1 MREGFDGGF
10 IHSQPV
16 GFSLGRKAEAILLF
30 AAGYLRLERLSLGI
44 GTPQEGVPGSTGFV
58 LSHEHG
64 VVVVCA
70 FIENLRPDA
79 GFYYLTADPPF
90 HEVGEHPAIVCRC
103 RRQGEFFFLFRLG
116 RRRDVA
122 GAFFTESQHRVH
134 KLYPF
139 HLDKIIKGAGK
150 QKTSTIHL
158 NLFPAEANEI
168 SNIFM
173 EFTDNVHKQMGFIGK
188 DIPTFESLEANGAEI
203 TSLTFT
209 ASGIGLTMDEIP
221 KFLSTHDF
229 YLYAKVKGLDVD
241 VPIDKVTNAVI
252 SKPVDGEVRIRDRC
266 FFPAYRVVYENG
278 NSIIRIGKGISVA
291 LKAEENRITVHT
303 DRLDTLSDFI
313 IEADFFIE
321 LVEQGELTLNGVT
334 IPLNGASLSDLQER
348 KKILEYCKDVK
359 KMLDY
364 LGVTEELLL
373 NDLSENDEKNLRN
386 FTGAV
391 LYNRKIGFP
400 TIEQDQFYGAFK
412 IANLVIW
419 IWAKRQSD
427 GMYNIDSFFKLHQIT
442 LFAEDDVDFKRPVQ
456 ASQFVLFDKKGL
468 VHISNMDYERV
479 YSGITQTP
487 HSPEYCTK
495 VNFLVLD
502 MIGAYDEQA
511 KHDEKLLNLAEK
523 ICDWLKSI
531 ESVIDPEVLLL
542 NKLQI
547 TKRRRTLSTSEIIEL
562 AKLTENSYPPAT
574 RCGAYLLM
582 DADEEA
588 QKCFDEL
595 PLIAQEEFLKYPIC
609 HFGKLTMKEDKPNG

>member
-1 MREGFDGGF
+1 MPSANTKRIEESATTALKAALLRCPILDSYIDSNDKTPSWDGTVFVYKSEETKKENLAGRVPIQIKGTEKVIVSDTATFSCSVADLNNYYKDGGC
-10 IHSQPV
+10 V
-16 GFSLGRKAEAILLF
+16 
-30 AAGYLRLERLSLGI
+30 
-44 GTPQEGVPGSTGFV
+44 
-58 LSHEHG
+58 
-64 VVVVCA
+64 
-70 FIENLRPDA
+70 
-79 GFYYLTADPPF
+79 
-90 HEVGEHPAIVCRC
+90 
-103 RRQGEFFFLFRLG
+103 FFLISVDLSSGNSRIFYKTLLVV
-116 RRRDVA
+116 D
-122 GAFFTESQHRVH
+122 
-134 KLYPF
+134 
-139 HLDKIIKGAGK
+139 LDKIIKGAGK

-158 NLFPAEANEI
+158 NLFPTEANEI
-168 SNIFM
+168 SSIFM

-209 ASGIGLTMDEIP
+209 ASGIGLTLDEIP

-241 VPIDKVTNAVI
+241 VPIDKVTNAIV
-252 SKPVDGEVRIRDRC
+252 SKPVDGEVRVRERC

-278 NSIIRIGKGISVA
+278 KPLIRIGKGISVA
-291 LKAEENRITVHT
+291 LKAEDNRITVHT
-303 DRLDTLSDFI
+303 DRPDTLSDFI
-313 IEADFFIE
+313 IEADFFVE

-334 IPLNGASLSDLQER
+334 IPLNGASLADLQER
-348 KKILEYCKDVK
+348 KKTLEYCKDVK

-400 TIEQDQFYGAFK
+400 NMEHDQFYGAFK

-427 GMYNIDSFFKLHQIT
+427 GMYSIDSFFKLHQIA
-442 LFAEDDVDFKRPVQ
+442 LFTEDDVDLKKPIQ

-468 VHISNMDYERV
+468 VHISNMDYEMV

-487 HSPEYCTK
+487 PSAEYCTK

-511 KHDEKLLNLAEK
+511 KHDEKLLDLAEK
-523 ICDWLKSI
+523 ICEWLMSI
-531 ESVIDPEVLLL
+531 EPMIDPEILLL
-542 NKLQI
+542 NKIQI
-547 TKRRRTLSTSEIIEL
+547 TKRRRTLSMSEIVDL
-562 AKLTENSYPPAT
+562 AKLTESKYPPAT

-582 DADEEA
+582 DADKEA
-588 QKCFDEL
+588 QECFDEL
-595 PLIAQEEFLKYPIC
+595 SPIAQEEFIKYPIC
-609 HFGKLTMKEDKPNG
+609 HFGKLTMKEDILNG

>member
-1 MREGFDGGF
+1 MPSANTKRIEESATTALKAALLRCPILDSYIDSNDKTPSWDGTVFVYKSEMTKKENLAGRVPIQIKGTEKVIVSDTATFSCSVADLNNYYKDGGC
-10 IHSQPV
+10 V
-16 GFSLGRKAEAILLF
+16 
-30 AAGYLRLERLSLGI
+30 
-44 GTPQEGVPGSTGFV
+44 
-58 LSHEHG
+58 
-64 VVVVCA
+64 
-70 FIENLRPDA
+70 
-79 GFYYLTADPPF
+79 
-90 HEVGEHPAIVCRC
+90 
-103 RRQGEFFFLFRLG
+103 FFLISVDLSSGNSRIFYKTLLVV
-116 RRRDVA
+116 D
-122 GAFFTESQHRVH
+122 
-134 KLYPF
+134 LN
-139 HLDKIIKGAGK
+139 KIIKGAGK

-158 NLFPAEANEI
+158 NLFPTEANEI
-168 SNIFM
+168 SSIFM

-209 ASGIGLTMDEIP
+209 ASGIGLTLDEIP
-221 KFLSTHDF
+221 KFLSTHAF

-241 VPIDKVTNAVI
+241 VPIDKVTNAII
-252 SKPVDGEVRIRDRC
+252 SKPVDGEARIKDRC
-266 FFPAYRVVYENG
+266 FFSSYRVVYENG
-278 NSIIRIGKGISVA
+278 NPIIRIGKGISVA

-303 DRLDTLSDFI
+303 DRPDTLSDFI
-313 IEADFFIE
+313 IEAGFFIE
-321 LVEQGELTLNGVT
+321 LVEQEELTLNGVT
-334 IPLNGASLSDLQER
+334 IPLNGASLTDLQER
-348 KKILEYCKDVK
+348 KKNLEYCKDVK

-400 TIEQDQFYGAFK
+400 NMEQDQFYGAFK

-419 IWAKRQSD
+419 IWAKRQLD
-427 GMYNIDSFFKLHQIT
+427 GMYSIDSFFKLHQIA
-442 LFAEDDVDFKRPVQ
+442 LFTDDDVDLKKPIQ

-468 VHISNMDYERV
+468 VHISNMDYEMV
-479 YSGITQTP
+479 YSDISQTP
-487 HSPEYCTK
+487 PSPEYCTK

-502 MIGAYDEQA
+502 MIGAYDEQTR
-511 KHDEKLLNLAEK
+511 HDEKLLNLAEK

-531 ESVIDPEVLLL
+531 ESMIDPEVLLL

-547 TKRRRTLSTSEIIEL
+547 TKRRRTLSMSEIIEL

-609 HFGKLTMKEDKPNG
+609 HFGKPTMKEDKTNG

>member
-1 MREGFDGGF
+1 MPSANTKRIEESATTALKAALLRCPILDSYIDSNDKTPSWDGTVFVYKSEETKKENLAGRVPIQIKGTEKVIVSDTATFSCSVADLNNYYKDGGC
-10 IHSQPV
+10 V
-16 GFSLGRKAEAILLF
+16 
-30 AAGYLRLERLSLGI
+30 
-44 GTPQEGVPGSTGFV
+44 
-58 LSHEHG
+58 
-64 VVVVCA
+64 
-70 FIENLRPDA
+70 
-79 GFYYLTADPPF
+79 
-90 HEVGEHPAIVCRC
+90 
-103 RRQGEFFFLFRLG
+103 FFLISVDLSSGNSRIFYKTLLVV
-116 RRRDVA
+116 D
-122 GAFFTESQHRVH
+122 
-134 KLYPF
+134 
-139 HLDKIIKGAGK
+139 LDKIIKGAGK

-158 NLFPAEANEI
+158 NLFPTEANEI
-168 SNIFM
+168 SSIFM

-209 ASGIGLTMDEIP
+209 ASGIGLTLDEIP

-241 VPIDKVTNAVI
+241 VPIDKVTNAIV
-252 SKPVDGEVRIRDRC
+252 SKPVDGEVRVRERC

-278 NSIIRIGKGISVA
+278 KPLIRIGKGISVA
-291 LKAEENRITVHT
+291 LKAEDNRITVHT
-303 DRLDTLSDFI
+303 DRPDTLSDFI
-313 IEADFFIE
+313 IEADFFVE

-334 IPLNGASLSDLQER
+334 IPINGASLADLQER
-348 KKILEYCKDVK
+348 KKTLEYWKDVK

-400 TIEQDQFYGAFK
+400 NMEQDQFYGAFK

-427 GMYNIDSFFKLHQIT
+427 GMYSIDSFFKLHQIA
-442 LFAEDDVDFKRPVQ
+442 LFTEDDVDLKKPIQ

-468 VHISNMDYERV
+468 VHISNMDYEMV

-487 HSPEYCTK
+487 PSAEYCTK

-511 KHDEKLLNLAEK
+511 KHDEKLLDLAEK
-523 ICDWLKSI
+523 ICEWLMSI
-531 ESVIDPEVLLL
+531 ESMIDPEILLL
-542 NKLQI
+542 NKIQI
-547 TKRRRTLSTSEIIEL
+547 TKRRRTLSMSEIVDL
-562 AKLTENSYPPAT
+562 AKLTESKYPPAT

-582 DADEEA
+582 DADKEA
-588 QKCFDEL
+588 QECFDEL
-595 PLIAQEEFLKYPIC
+595 SPIAQEEFIKYPIC
-609 HFGKLTMKEDKPNG
+609 HFGKLTMKEDILNG

>member
-1 MREGFDGGF
+1 MPSANTKRIEESATTALKAALLRCPILDSYIDSNDKTPSWDGTVFVYKSEMTKKENLAGRVPIQIKGTEKVIVSDTATFSCSVADLNNYYKDGGC
-10 IHSQPV
+10 V
-16 GFSLGRKAEAILLF
+16 
-30 AAGYLRLERLSLGI
+30 
-44 GTPQEGVPGSTGFV
+44 
-58 LSHEHG
+58 
-64 VVVVCA
+64 
-70 FIENLRPDA
+70 
-79 GFYYLTADPPF
+79 
-90 HEVGEHPAIVCRC
+90 
-103 RRQGEFFFLFRLG
+103 FFLISVDLSSGNSRIFYKTLLVV
-116 RRRDVA
+116 D
-122 GAFFTESQHRVH
+122 
-134 KLYPF
+134 LN
-139 HLDKIIKGAGK
+139 KIIKGAGK

-158 NLFPAEANEI
+158 NLFPTEANEI
-168 SNIFM
+168 SSIFM

-209 ASGIGLTMDEIP
+209 ASGIGLTLDEIP
-221 KFLSTHDF
+221 KFLSTHAF

-241 VPIDKVTNAVI
+241 VPIDKVTNAII
-252 SKPVDGEVRIRDRC
+252 SKPVDGEVRIKDRC
-266 FFPAYRVVYENG
+266 FFSSYRVVYENG
-278 NSIIRIGKGISVA
+278 NPIIRIGKGISVA

-303 DRLDTLSDFI
+303 DRPDTLSDFI
-313 IEADFFIE
+313 IEAGFFIE
-321 LVEQGELTLNGVT
+321 LVEQEELTLNGVT
-334 IPLNGASLSDLQER
+334 IPLNGASLTDLQER
-348 KKILEYCKDVK
+348 KKNLEYCKDVK

-400 TIEQDQFYGAFK
+400 NMEQDQFYGAFK

-419 IWAKRQSD
+419 IWAKRQLD
-427 GMYNIDSFFKLHQIT
+427 GMYSIDSFFKLHQIA
-442 LFAEDDVDFKRPVQ
+442 LFTDDDVDLKKPIQ

-468 VHISNMDYERV
+468 VHLSNMDYEMV
-479 YSGITQTP
+479 YSDISQTP
-487 HSPEYCTK
+487 PSPEYCTK

-502 MIGAYDEQA
+502 MIGAYDEQTR
-511 KHDEKLLNLAEK
+511 HDEKLLNLAEK

-531 ESVIDPEVLLL
+531 ESMIDPEVLLL

-547 TKRRRTLSTSEIIEL
+547 TKRRRTLSMSEIIEL

-609 HFGKLTMKEDKPNG
+609 HFGKPTMKEDKTNG

>member
-1 MREGFDGGF
+1 MPSANTKRIEESATTALKAALLRCPILDSYIDSNDKTPSWDGTVFVYKSEETKKENLAGRVPIQIKGTEKVIVSDTATFSCSVADLKNYYKDGGC
-10 IHSQPV
+10 V
-16 GFSLGRKAEAILLF
+16 
-30 AAGYLRLERLSLGI
+30 
-44 GTPQEGVPGSTGFV
+44 
-58 LSHEHG
+58 
-64 VVVVCA
+64 
-70 FIENLRPDA
+70 
-79 GFYYLTADPPF
+79 
-90 HEVGEHPAIVCRC
+90 
-103 RRQGEFFFLFRLG
+103 FFLISVDLSSGNSRIFYKTLLVV
-116 RRRDVA
+116 D
-122 GAFFTESQHRVH
+122 
-134 KLYPF
+134 
-139 HLDKIIKGAGK
+139 LDKIIKGAGK

-158 NLFPAEANEI
+158 NLFPTEANEI
-168 SNIFM
+168 SSIFM

-209 ASGIGLTMDEIP
+209 ASGIGLTLDEIP

-241 VPIDKVTNAVI
+241 VPIDKVTNAIV
-252 SKPVDGEVRIRDRC
+252 SKPVDGEVRVRERC

-278 NSIIRIGKGISVA
+278 KPLIRIGKGISVA
-291 LKAEENRITVHT
+291 LKAEDNRITVHT
-303 DRLDTLSDFI
+303 DRPDTLSDFI
-313 IEADFFIE
+313 IEADFFVE

-334 IPLNGASLSDLQER
+334 IPLNGASLADLQER
-348 KKILEYCKDVK
+348 KKTLEYCKDVK

-400 TIEQDQFYGAFK
+400 NMEQDQFYGAFK

-427 GMYNIDSFFKLHQIT
+427 GMYSIDSFFKLHQIA
-442 LFAEDDVDFKRPVQ
+442 LFTEDDVDLKKPIQ

-468 VHISNMDYERV
+468 VHISNMDYEMV
-479 YSGITQTP
+479 YSDITQTP
-487 HSPEYCTK
+487 LSAEYCTK

-511 KHDEKLLNLAEK
+511 KHDEKLLDLAEK
-523 ICDWLKSI
+523 ICEWLMSI
-531 ESVIDPEVLLL
+531 ESMIDPEILLL
-542 NKLQI
+542 NKIQI
-547 TKRRRTLSTSEIIEL
+547 TKRRRTLSMSEIVDL
-562 AKLTENSYPPAT
+562 AKLTESKYPPAT

-582 DADEEA
+582 DADKEA
-588 QKCFDEL
+588 QECFDEL
-595 PLIAQEEFLKYPIC
+595 SPIAQEEFIKYPIC
-609 HFGKLTMKEDKPNG
+609 HFGKLTMKEDILNG

>member
-1 MREGFDGGF
+1 MPSANTKRIEESATTALKAALLRCPILDSYIDSNDKTPSWDGTVFVYKSEMTKKENLAGRVPIQIKGTEKVIVSDTATFSCSVADLNNYYKDGGC
-10 IHSQPV
+10 V
-16 GFSLGRKAEAILLF
+16 
-30 AAGYLRLERLSLGI
+30 
-44 GTPQEGVPGSTGFV
+44 
-58 LSHEHG
+58 
-64 VVVVCA
+64 
-70 FIENLRPDA
+70 
-79 GFYYLTADPPF
+79 
-90 HEVGEHPAIVCRC
+90 
-103 RRQGEFFFLFRLG
+103 FFLISVDLSSGNSRIFYKTLLVV
-116 RRRDVA
+116 D
-122 GAFFTESQHRVH
+122 
-134 KLYPF
+134 LN
-139 HLDKIIKGAGK
+139 KIIKGAGK

-158 NLFPAEANEI
+158 NLFPTEANEI
-168 SNIFM
+168 SSIFM
-173 EFTDNVHKQMGFIGK
+173 EFADNVHKQMGFIGK

-209 ASGIGLTMDEIP
+209 ASGIGLTLDEIP
-221 KFLSTHDF
+221 KFLSTHAF

-241 VPIDKVTNAVI
+241 VPIDKVTNAII
-252 SKPVDGEVRIRDRC
+252 SKPVDGEVRIKDRC
-266 FFPAYRVVYENG
+266 FFSSYRVVYENG
-278 NSIIRIGKGISVA
+278 NPIIRIGKGISVA

-303 DRLDTLSDFI
+303 DRPDTLSDFI
-313 IEADFFIE
+313 IEAGFFIE
-321 LVEQGELTLNGVT
+321 LVEQEELTLNGVT
-334 IPLNGASLSDLQER
+334 IPLNGASLTDLQER
-348 KKILEYCKDVK
+348 KKNLEYCKDVK

-400 TIEQDQFYGAFK
+400 NMEQDQFYGAFK

-419 IWAKRQSD
+419 IWAKRQLD
-427 GMYNIDSFFKLHQIT
+427 GMYSIDSFFKLHQIA
-442 LFAEDDVDFKRPVQ
+442 LFTDDDVDLKKPIQ

-468 VHISNMDYERV
+468 VHISNMDYEMV
-479 YSGITQTP
+479 YSDISQTP
-487 HSPEYCTK
+487 PSPEYCTK

-502 MIGAYDEQA
+502 MIGAYDEQTR
-511 KHDEKLLNLAEK
+511 HDEKLLNLAEK

-531 ESVIDPEVLLL
+531 ESMIDPEVLLL

-547 TKRRRTLSTSEIIEL
+547 TKRRRTLSMSEIIEL

-609 HFGKLTMKEDKPNG
+609 HFGKPTMKEDKTNG

>member
-1 MREGFDGGF
+1 MPSANTKRIEESATTALKAALLRCPILDSYIDSNDKTPSWDGTVFVYKSENTKKENLAGRVPIQIKGTEKVIVSDTATFSCSVADLNNYYKDGGC
-10 IHSQPV
+10 V
-16 GFSLGRKAEAILLF
+16 
-30 AAGYLRLERLSLGI
+30 
-44 GTPQEGVPGSTGFV
+44 
-58 LSHEHG
+58 
-64 VVVVCA
+64 
-70 FIENLRPDA
+70 
-79 GFYYLTADPPF
+79 
-90 HEVGEHPAIVCRC
+90 
-103 RRQGEFFFLFRLG
+103 FFLISVDLSSGYSRIFYKTLLVV
-116 RRRDVA
+116 D
-122 GAFFTESQHRVH
+122 
-134 KLYPF
+134 
-139 HLDKIIKGAGK
+139 LDKIIKGAGK

-158 NLFPAEANEI
+158 NLFPTEANEI
-168 SNIFM
+168 SSIFM
-173 EFTDNVHKQMGFIGK
+173 GFTDNVHKQMGFIGK
-188 DIPTFESLEANGAEI
+188 DIPTFESLEASGAEI

-209 ASGIGLTMDEIP
+209 ASGIGLTLDEIP

-241 VPIDKVTNAVI
+241 IPIDKVTNAII
-252 SKPVDGEVRIRDRC
+252 SKPVDGEVRIKDRC
-266 FFPAYRVVYENG
+266 FFSAYRVVYENG
-278 NSIIRIGKGISVA
+278 NPIIRIGKGISVA

-303 DRLDTLSDFI
+303 DRPDTLSDFI

-334 IPLNGASLSDLQER
+334 IPLNGASLTDLQER
-348 KKILEYCKDVK
+348 KKNLEYCKDVK

-400 TIEQDQFYGAFK
+400 NMEQDQFYGAFK

-419 IWAKRQSD
+419 IWAKRQLD
-427 GMYNIDSFFKLHQIT
+427 GMYSIDSFFKLHQIA
-442 LFAEDDVDFKRPVQ
+442 LFIDDDVDLKKPIQ
-456 ASQFVLFDKKGL
+456 TSQFVLFDKKGL
-468 VHISNMDYERV
+468 VHISNMDYEMV
-479 YSGITQTP
+479 YSDISQTP
-487 HSPEYCTK
+487 PSPEYCTK

-502 MIGAYDEQA
+502 MIGAYDEQT
-511 KHDEKLLNLAEK
+511 KHDEKLLNLAER

-531 ESVIDPEVLLL
+531 ESMIDPEVLLL

-547 TKRRRTLSTSEIIEL
+547 TKRRRTLSMSEIIEL

-595 PLIAQEEFLKYPIC
+595 PLITQDEFLKYPIC
-609 HFGKLTMKEDKPNG
+609 HFGKLAMKEDKNNG

>member
-1 MREGFDGGF
+1 MPSVNTKRIEESATTALKAALLRCPILEPYIGSNDKTPSWDGTVFVYKSEKTKKENLAGRVPIQIKGTEKVIVSDTATFSCSVADLNNYYKDGGC
-10 IHSQPV
+10 V
-16 GFSLGRKAEAILLF
+16 
-30 AAGYLRLERLSLGI
+30 
-44 GTPQEGVPGSTGFV
+44 
-58 LSHEHG
+58 
-64 VVVVCA
+64 
-70 FIENLRPDA
+70 
-79 GFYYLTADPPF
+79 
-90 HEVGEHPAIVCRC
+90 
-103 RRQGEFFFLFRLG
+103 FFLISVDLSSGNSRIFYKTLLVV
-116 RRRDVA
+116 D
-122 GAFFTESQHRVH
+122 
-134 KLYPF
+134 
-139 HLDKIIKGAGK
+139 LDKIIKGAGK

-158 NLFPAEANEI
+158 NLFPTEANEI
-168 SNIFM
+168 SSIFM
-173 EFTDNVHKQMGFIGK
+173 GFTDNVHKQMGFIGK
-188 DIPTFESLEANGAEI
+188 DIPTFESLEASGAEI

-209 ASGIGLTMDEIP
+209 ASGIGLTLDEIP
-221 KFLSTHDF
+221 RFLSTHDF

-241 VPIDKVTNAVI
+241 VPIDKVTNAII
-252 SKPVDGEVRIRDRC
+252 SKPVDGEVRIKDRR
-266 FFPAYRVVYENG
+266 FFSAYRMVYENG
-278 NSIIRIGKGISVA
+278 NPIIRIGKGISVA

-303 DRLDTLSDFI
+303 DRPDTLSDFI

-334 IPLNGASLSDLQER
+334 IPLNGASLPDLQER
-348 KKILEYCKDVK
+348 KKTLEYCKDVK

-400 TIEQDQFYGAFK
+400 NMEQEQFYCTFK

-427 GMYNIDSFFKLHQIT
+427 GMYSIDSFFKLHQIA
-442 LFAEDDVDFKRPVQ
+442 LFTDDDVDSKKPIQ
-456 ASQFVLFDKKGL
+456 TSQFVLLDKKGL
-468 VHISNMDYERV
+468 VHISNMDYELV
-479 YSGITQTP
+479 YSDISQTP
-487 HSPEYCTK
+487 PSPEYCTK

-502 MIGAYDEQA
+502 MIGAYDEQT
-511 KHDEKLLNLAEK
+511 KHDEKLLNLAER

-531 ESVIDPEVLLL
+531 ESMIDPEALLL

-547 TKRRRTLSTSEIIEL
+547 TKRRRTLSTSEIIGL
-562 AKLTENSYPPAT
+562 AKLTENSYSPAT

-595 PLIAQEEFLKYPIC
+595 PLIEQEKFLKYPIC
-609 HFGKLTMKEDKPNG
+609 HFGKLTMREDKTNG

>member
-1 MREGFDGGF
+1 MPSANTKRIEESATTALKAALLRCPILDSYIDSNDKTPSWDGTVFVYKSENTKKENLAGRVPIQIKGTEKVIVSDTATFSCSVADLNNYYKDGGC
-10 IHSQPV
+10 V
-16 GFSLGRKAEAILLF
+16 
-30 AAGYLRLERLSLGI
+30 
-44 GTPQEGVPGSTGFV
+44 
-58 LSHEHG
+58 
-64 VVVVCA
+64 
-70 FIENLRPDA
+70 
-79 GFYYLTADPPF
+79 
-90 HEVGEHPAIVCRC
+90 
-103 RRQGEFFFLFRLG
+103 FFLISVDLSSGYSRIFYKTLLVV
-116 RRRDVA
+116 D
-122 GAFFTESQHRVH
+122 
-134 KLYPF
+134 
-139 HLDKIIKGAGK
+139 LDKIIKGAGK

-158 NLFPAEANEI
+158 NLFPTEANEI
-168 SNIFM
+168 SNIFIG
-173 EFTDNVHKQMGFIGK
+173 FTDNVHKQMGFIGK
-188 DIPTFESLEANGAEI
+188 DIPTFESLEASGAEI

-209 ASGIGLTMDEIP
+209 ASGIGLTLDEIP

-241 VPIDKVTNAVI
+241 VPIDKVTNVII
-252 SKPVDGEVRIRDRC
+252 SKPVDGEVRIKDRC
-266 FFPAYRVVYENG
+266 FFSAYRVVYENG
-278 NSIIRIGKGISVA
+278 NPIIRIGRGISVA
-291 LKAEENRITVHT
+291 LKAEKNRITVHT
-303 DRLDTLSDFI
+303 DSPDTLSDFI
-313 IEADFFIE
+313 IEVDFFIE

-348 KKILEYCKDVK
+348 KKNLEYCKDVK

-400 TIEQDQFYGAFK
+400 NMEQDQFYGAFK

-427 GMYNIDSFFKLHQIT
+427 GMYSIDSFFKSHQIA
-442 LFAEDDVDFKRPVQ
+442 LFTDDDVDLKKPIQ
-456 ASQFVLFDKKGL
+456 TSQFVLFDKKGL
-468 VHISNMDYERV
+468 VHISNMDYEMV
-479 YSGITQTP
+479 YSDISQTP
-487 HSPEYCTK
+487 PSPEYCTK

-502 MIGAYDEQA
+502 MIGAYDEQT

-531 ESVIDPEVLLL
+531 ESMIDPEVLLL

-547 TKRRRTLSTSEIIEL
+547 TKRRRTLSMSEIIEL
-562 AKLTENSYPPAT
+562 AKLTDNSYPPAT

-588 QKCFDEL
+588 QKSFDEL
-595 PLIAQEEFLKYPIC
+595 PLIAQEDFLKYPIC
-609 HFGKLTMKEDKPNG
+609 HFGKLTMKEDKTNG

>member
-1 MREGFDGGF
+1 MPSANTKRIEESATTALKAALLRCPILESYIDSNDKTPSWDGTVFVYKSEKTKKENLAGRVPIQIKGTEKVIVSDTASFSCSVADLNNYYYYNDGGC
-10 IHSQPV
+10 I
-16 GFSLGRKAEAILLF
+16 
-30 AAGYLRLERLSLGI
+30 
-44 GTPQEGVPGSTGFV
+44 
-58 LSHEHG
+58 
-64 VVVVCA
+64 
-70 FIENLRPDA
+70 
-79 GFYYLTADPPF
+79 
-90 HEVGEHPAIVCRC
+90 
-103 RRQGEFFFLFRLG
+103 FFLISVDLSSGNSKIFYKTLLVV
-116 RRRDVA
+116 D
-122 GAFFTESQHRVH
+122 
-134 KLYPF
+134 
-139 HLDKIIKGAGK
+139 LDKIIKGAGK

-168 SNIFM
+168 SSIFM
-173 EFTDNVHKQMGFIGK
+173 EFTDNVHKQIGFIGK
-188 DIPTFESLEANGAEI
+188 DIPTFESLEAKGAEI

-209 ASGIGLTMDEIP
+209 ASGIGLTLDEIP

-241 VPIDKVTNAVI
+241 VPIDKVTNAII
-252 SKPVDGEVRIRDRC
+252 SKPVDGEVRVRDRC

-278 NSIIRIGKGISVA
+278 NPLIRIGKGISVA
-291 LKAEENRITVHT
+291 LKTDENRITVHT
-303 DRLDTLSDFI
+303 DRPNTLSDFI
-313 IEADFFIE
+313 IEAEFFIE

-348 KKILEYCKDVK
+348 KKTLEYCKDVK

-400 TIEQDQFYGAFK
+400 NMEQDQFYGAFK

-419 IWAKRQSD
+419 IWAKRQLD
-427 GMYNIDSFFKLHQIT
+427 GMYSIDSFFKLHQIA
-442 LFAEDDVDFKRPVQ
+442 LFTDDDVDLKKPIQ
-456 ASQFVLFDKKGL
+456 TSQFVLFDKKGL
-468 VHISNMDYERV
+468 VHISNMDYEMV
-479 YSGITQTP
+479 YSDISQTP
-487 HSPEYCTK
+487 PSPEYCTK

-502 MIGAYDEQA
+502 MIGAYDEQT

-531 ESVIDPEVLLL
+531 ESMIDPEVLLL

-609 HFGKLTMKEDKPNG
+609 HFGKLTMKENKTNG

>member
-1 MREGFDGGF
+1 MPSANTKRIEESATTALKAALLRCPILDSYIDSNDKTPSWDGTVFVYKSEETKKENLAGRVPIQIKGTEKVIVSDTATFSCSVADLNNYYKDGGC
-10 IHSQPV
+10 V
-16 GFSLGRKAEAILLF
+16 
-30 AAGYLRLERLSLGI
+30 
-44 GTPQEGVPGSTGFV
+44 
-58 LSHEHG
+58 
-64 VVVVCA
+64 
-70 FIENLRPDA
+70 
-79 GFYYLTADPPF
+79 
-90 HEVGEHPAIVCRC
+90 
-103 RRQGEFFFLFRLG
+103 FFLISVDLSSGNSRIFYKTLLVV
-116 RRRDVA
+116 D
-122 GAFFTESQHRVH
+122 
-134 KLYPF
+134 
-139 HLDKIIKGAGK
+139 LDKIIKGAGK

-158 NLFPAEANEI
+158 NLFPTEANEI
-168 SNIFM
+168 SSIFM

-209 ASGIGLTMDEIP
+209 ASGIGLTLDEIP

-241 VPIDKVTNAVI
+241 VPIDKITNAIV
-252 SKPVDGEVRIRDRC
+252 SKPVDGEVRVRERC

-278 NSIIRIGKGISVA
+278 KPLIRIGKGISVA
-291 LKAEENRITVHT
+291 LKAEDNRITVHT
-303 DRLDTLSDFI
+303 DRPDTLSDFI
-313 IEADFFIE
+313 IEADFFVE

-334 IPLNGASLSDLQER
+334 IPLNGASLADLQER
-348 KKILEYCKDVK
+348 KKTLEYCKDVK

-400 TIEQDQFYGAFK
+400 NMEHDQFYGAFK

-427 GMYNIDSFFKLHQIT
+427 GMYSIDSFFKLHQIA
-442 LFAEDDVDFKRPVQ
+442 LFTEDDVDLKKPIQ

-468 VHISNMDYERV
+468 VHISNMDYEMV

-487 HSPEYCTK
+487 PSAEYCTK

-511 KHDEKLLNLAEK
+511 KHDEKLLDLAEK
-523 ICDWLKSI
+523 ICEWLMSI
-531 ESVIDPEVLLL
+531 EPMIDPEILLL
-542 NKLQI
+542 NKIQI
-547 TKRRRTLSTSEIIEL
+547 TKRRRTLSMSEIVDL
-562 AKLTENSYPPAT
+562 AKLTESKYPPAT

-582 DADEEA
+582 DADKEA
-588 QKCFDEL
+588 QECFDEL
-595 PLIAQEEFLKYPIC
+595 SPIAQEEFIKYPIC
-609 HFGKLTMKEDKPNG
+609 HFGKLTMKEDILNG